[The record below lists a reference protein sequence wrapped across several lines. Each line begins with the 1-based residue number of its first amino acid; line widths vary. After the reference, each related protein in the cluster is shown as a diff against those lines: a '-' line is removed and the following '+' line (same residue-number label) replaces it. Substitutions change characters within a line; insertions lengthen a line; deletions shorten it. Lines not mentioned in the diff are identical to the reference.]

1 MTLDGRLTLT
11 VVTPEHA
18 LLQGIACDEVT
29 LPAWRGEIGVLPGHT
44 PLIALLGI
52 GVVGYRDGARRAAL
66 AVRGGFVEVAGDAV
80 RILADEAAAPVTIEE
95 AKASADKAD
104 AESRRAQAAGDEEL
118 DAANADARFA
128 DARLAVLRPS

>member
-1 MTLDGRLTLT
+1 LDGRLTLT
-11 VVTPEHA
+11 VVTPERA
-18 LLQGIACDEVT
+18 LLSGVACDEVT

-52 GVVGYRDGARRAAL
+52 GVVEYRDGTRRQAL

-80 RILADEAAAPVTIEE
+80 RILADEAAAPETIDA

-104 AESRRAQAAGDEEL
+104 AESQRAHAAGDEDL
-118 DAANADARFA
+118 DAANAAARFA
-128 DARLAVLRPS
+128 EARLAVLRPV